1 MRNEAGERINSGK
14 SGVRHGDLSPGWGA
28 NVGPR
33 GDESAV
39 AAGFRAVKRVNH
51 IAARNA
57 STAPPTRARAAPNK
71 LAKSD
76 EIKAARVCCRAF
88 LFVSLKVATPH
99 ARDLI

>member
-51 IAARNA
+51 IAARTLQPLRQLEPELRQTN
-57 STAPPTRARAAPNK
+57 SQSPMRSKPPGCAAGRFC
-71 LAKSD
+71 L
-76 EIKAARVCCRAF
+76 C
-88 LFVSLKVATPH
+88 L
-99 ARDLI
+99 